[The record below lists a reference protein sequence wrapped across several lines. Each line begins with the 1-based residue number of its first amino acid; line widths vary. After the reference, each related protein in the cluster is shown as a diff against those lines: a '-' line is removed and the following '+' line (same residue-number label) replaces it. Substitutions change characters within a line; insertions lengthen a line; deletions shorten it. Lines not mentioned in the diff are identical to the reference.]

1 QEHDAVPF
9 AMSIWGM
16 RLAIAVCGAAVAAA
30 PVWCERD
37 LAADD
42 RLDAGFG
49 TGSGKFESAKQ
60 IAAVGDRD
68 GRHRLAAAQ
77 LHQFLGFDRPG
88 GQRISAVHTEMDKI
102 GERHGVSMKSW
113 PDLKMAW
120 RKSEYTLLSPGL
132 EDAAAAHFQS
142 HKKDKLL
149 LGERLEV
156 AVERQRHRE
165 TPEAIG
171 LPSQNDVLRL
181 RLHRGRHALRDL
193 EGEEMDI
200 GPAGLAIGVGIGFRR
215 ADIFPER
222 VRELLRSGKRVA
234 GIVAIGFLRGA
245 IGDPQVVEDAHQD
258 APGGTPPPL

>member
-1 QEHDAVPF
+1 
-9 AMSIWGM
+9 MSIWGM
-16 RLAIAVCGAAVAAA
+16 RLAIAVSGAAVTAA

-77 LHQFLGFDRPG
+77 LDQFLGLDRPG
-88 GQRISAVHTEMDKI
+88 RKRIGAVHAEMDKI

-132 EDAAAAHFQS
+132 EDAAAAVTASGIAASIASNRWSAHP
-142 HKKDKLL
+142 LWL
-149 LGERLEV
+149 
-156 AVERQRHRE
+156 RQRR
-165 TPEAIG
+165 
-171 LPSQNDVLRL
+171 
-181 RLHRGRHALRDL
+181 
-193 EGEEMDI
+193 
-200 GPAGLAIGVGIGFRR
+200 
-215 ADIFPER
+215 
-222 VRELLRSGKRVA
+222 
-234 GIVAIGFLRGA
+234 
-245 IGDPQVVEDAHQD
+245 
-258 APGGTPPPL
+258 